1 MARLAAELE
10 QQLRSR
16 LDHASQAVRDLERRV
31 LATEDRVRSH
41 QEDLVKV
48 SERVIEAGLGRLQE
62 SIARLEHEGGE
73 SARAAVAKWLAEI
86 DAKAAETTHTTFES
100 LFKTADWYEKKVQ
113 TQMQTTLEKAL
124 EQASSSLREKAG
136 EISGLFAAELDHSS
150 RNYVGQGQIDAG
162 HKKQAAE
169 IEEAARETLKRAG
182 KQAAEMGATTAAA
195 LARQMHSQTES
206 ALGELQSKSGAVL
219 GELSTQMDA
228 RAAQIR
234 EGLHA
239 DGQQLS
245 GEFRS
250 ELSRQ
255 TQQVLGDA
263 RRELASQVALANDTV
278 RATGETLE
286 SQLRQTILTL
296 SDDAM
301 TEYKGRLENA
311 SNSWLLTTVAKLSQQ
326 SEQHIESVARLTEER
341 LHQICNQVFTS
352 LGETLR
358 SRMLDFLGSPS
369 TKNIAPESI

>member
-86 DAKAAETTHTTFES
+86 DAKAAETTHTTFEP

-150 RNYVGQGQIDAG
+150 RNYVGHTQGQ
-162 HKKQAAE
+162 

-255 TQQVLGDA
+255 IQQVLGDA